1 MIFYYYDRIII
12 TDSNFQLFLFPT
24 KTIDPLTKRVK
35 SAELIEDFRY
45 EEAEKSAEK
54 NTDNSKNSKYAN
66 FEAVKGYKL
75 HKEIEIYDQK
85 NTRTYSKTDL
95 EDKVDLKMT
104 MPLENVENSNNSE
117 NFEIEEGNKSGI
129 DNSKEVQK
137 HQHTSACYSS
147 KWANKD
153 SSPCPIFVKNRLSQ
167 TPSKDSSIDISNEP
181 MAKEESLTQTDQET
195 KILSS
200 QNGNNDA
207 QNLQTDE
214 VPKEISTKEGTE

>member
-1 MIFYYYDRIII
+1 MSRRRKSQIVG
-12 TDSNFQLFLFPT
+12 T
-24 KTIDPLTKRVK
+24 KTIIDPLTKKVK
-35 SAELIEDFRY
+35 SAELIEDFRSK
-45 EEAEKSAEK
+45 EAEESAEK

-66 FEAVKGYKL
+66 FETEKGCKL

-104 MPLENVENSNNSE
+104 LPLENVENSNNSE
-117 NFEIEEGNKSGI
+117 NFEIEEGNKSEI
-129 DNSKEVQK
+129 DNTKEVQK

-167 TPSKDSSIDISNEP
+167 TPSKDSSIDISNES
-181 MAKEESLTQTDQET
+181 MAKVELLTQTDQET

-207 QNLQTDE
+207 QNLQTDDAQ
-214 VPKEISTKEGTE
+214 KEISTKEGTE